1 MANKT
6 VRLLKKSEIKRGV
19 KRLAQQLND
28 DYRERSPII
37 ICILKGA
44 FVFLADLI
52 RELEIPLKID
62 FLFVSSYS
70 DSTRTSGVV
79 KIVKDISID
88 IEGEDVLLVEDVV
101 DTGLTLSYIINF
113 LIRKNPKSLK
123 VCSLL
128 EKKIRREKKIKIDYC
143 GFHIPNRYVIGYGLD
158 FCEKFRNLPDIN
170 TMELLQ

>member
-1 MANKT
+1 LGNKT

-37 ICILKGA
+37 ICLLKGA

-52 RELEIPLKID
+52 RELEIPLKVD
-62 FLFVSSYS
+62 FLFVSSYR

-79 KIVKDISID
+79 KILKDISID

-101 DTGLTLSYIINF
+101 DTGLTLSYITNF
-113 LIRKNPKSLK
+113 LIRKKPKSLK
-123 VCSLL
+123 ICSLL

>member
-1 MANKT
+1 MGNKT

-52 RELEIPLKID
+52 RELEIPLRID
-62 FLFVSSYS
+62 FLSVSSYS

-79 KIVKDISID
+79 KIVKDISMD

-123 VCSLL
+123 ICSLL

-143 GFHIPNRYVIGYGLD
+143 GFHIPNKYVIGYGLD

-170 TMELLQ
+170 TLELLQ

>member
-1 MANKT
+1 LGNKT
-6 VRLLKKSEIKRGV
+6 VRLLKKSEIKKGV

-28 DYRERSPII
+28 DYRERSPVI

-62 FLFVSSYS
+62 FLFVSSYHG
-70 DSTRTSGVV
+70 STRTSGVV

-123 VCSLL
+123 ICSLL

-143 GFHIPNRYVIGYGLD
+143 GFLIPNRYVIGYGLD

-170 TMELLQ
+170 TMEFLQ

>member
-1 MANKT
+1 MGNKT

-52 RELEIPLKID
+52 RELEIPLRID
-62 FLFVSSYS
+62 FLSVSSYS

-79 KIVKDISID
+79 KIVKDISMD

-123 VCSLL
+123 ICSLL

-143 GFHIPNRYVIGYGLD
+143 GFHIPNKYVIGYGLD

-170 TMELLQ
+170 TMES